1 MWFINV
7 KDMHW
12 LQNFDLSSI
21 ARNLRHK
28 ILSKDSEFFAVV
40 ETHSIKLVWYM
51 LLVPKPKSDVN
62 LLSR

>member
-1 MWFINV
+1 MGFINV

-21 ARNLRHK
+21 VRNLKHK

-40 ETHSIKLVWYM
+40 ETHSIELVWYM
-51 LLVPKPKSDVN
+51 LLVHKPESDVN